1 MEHSRAREGRRR
13 LEGVDVARA
22 LAMIGMLMVH
32 VGPTRLESV
41 AGQWYALPHGRASVL
56 FMLVAGVGISFLA
69 ASRRVAAEGL
79 AGQLLWRALLLFP
92 LGLALQAMQDELN
105 VILQTYAL
113 FFVLS
118 IGLVRL
124 HTSVLLLIGLVAF
137 TLGPPLYLYGQMLDP
152 DTFQRVGIGPNNP
165 PGVMLHA
172 LVFSGPYPLVTWIV
186 PFLVGLWLGR
196 CDLRSDVLRLRILLV
211 GALVAGVAWG
221 LHVVLFAWWGEPGGG
236 LRWADLADMKAHSQR
251 PLWLLNATG
260 VAVAVLAVSLV
271 AADRLGRAL
280 WPLVATGQ
288 LALTFYV
295 LHLVVIALWRDELVF
310 KQEVGPALLV
320 AGAFTG
326 LFMLFAV
333 GWRRLFRKGPLE
345 SLLVVPWTWR
355 RSAKTGSG

>member
-1 MEHSRAREGRRR
+1 MGLSNATEARRR
-13 LEGVDVARA
+13 MEGVDAARA

-32 VGPTRLESV
+32 VGPTRLDSV

-92 LGLALQAMQDELN
+92 LGLALQAMQSELN

-124 HTSVLLLIGLVAF
+124 RTTVLFLVGLFALV
-137 TLGPPLYLYGQMLDP
+137 LGPPLYLYGQMLDP
-152 DTFQRVGIGPNNP
+152 DTFQRVGIGPDNP

-172 LVFSGPYPLVTWIV
+172 LLFSGPYPLITWIV
-186 PFLVGLWLGR
+186 PFVVGLWLGR
-196 CDLRSDVLRLRILLV
+196 CDLRSDALRLRMLLV
-211 GALVAGVAWG
+211 GAAVAGVAWA
-221 LHVVLFAWWGEPGGG
+221 LHVALFAWLGEPGGG

-260 VAVAVLAVSLV
+260 VAVAVLAVCLV

-295 LHLVVIALWRDELVF
+295 LHLVVIALWRDDVVF
-310 KQEVGPALLV
+310 KQDVGPALVVV
-320 AGAFTG
+320 AVFTG

-345 SLLVVPWTWR
+345 SLLVVPWAWR
-355 RSAKTGSG
+355 RPTKS